1 MEWILASASPR
12 RKELFAELVK
22 QFEILPS
29 HAEEVVEGRPTPA
42 ELVQQLACL
51 KAREVA
57 LRQEAQGKAVLGSDT
72 IVALAGVV
80 LGKPKDEADAFA
92 MLSALSGKTHEV
104 YTGVCMNYPT
114 AQGDRKELVDVDC
127 TKVTFVSLS
136 EEEIWAYIATGS
148 PMDKAGAY
156 GIQDGGLVKEIQG
169 SYSNVVGFPLELCK
183 EMIKKIIN

>member
-114 AQGDRKELVDVDC
+114 AQGERKELVDVDC
-127 TKVTFVSLS
+127 TK
-136 EEEIWAYIATGS
+136 EIKWGEKNVLVVRVYDSA
-148 PMDKAGAY
+148 DAG
-156 GIQDGGLVKEIQG
+156 GIWKPIEL
-169 SYSNVVGFPLELCK
+169 NVLK
-183 EMIKKIIN
+183 